1 MNNPGYRRRSARS
14 YLGQWFGA
22 QGTVTL
28 SDLGATTNSFVAAHD
43 GRATVRV
50 TIQGAVTH
58 AEGLLL
64 IYHSDGRD
72 HGVQRGKIGVDAHHQ
87 LIVRVP

>member
-1 MNNPGYRRRSARS
+1 M
-14 YLGQWFGA
+14 
-22 QGTVTL
+22 
-28 SDLGATTNSFVAAHD
+28 
-43 GRATVRV
+43 
-50 TIQGAVTH
+50 TH